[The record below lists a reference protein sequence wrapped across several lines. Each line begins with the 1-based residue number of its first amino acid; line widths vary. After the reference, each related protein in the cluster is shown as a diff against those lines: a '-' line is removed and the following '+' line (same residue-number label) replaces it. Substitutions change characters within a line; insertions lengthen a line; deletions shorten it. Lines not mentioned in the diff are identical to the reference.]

1 MEACCNSANEVY
13 AELAQSNAHF
23 KKLLDSLTAFPSDS

>member
-1 MEACCNSANEVY
+1 MEAYNSANEIY

-23 KKLLDSLTAFPSDS
+23 KKLLERMRTRA